1 MRRKL
6 IYSPEY
12 VEFVANSDKRTRE
25 KLSYATVMLETVNP
39 IPSKFVKK
47 LVGTD
52 FYEMRISVDNEVRVV
67 LFSADNPNINL
78 AQTIVFLNAFI
89 KKSTK
94 DYEREVAK
102 SVNLLRQLL

>member
-1 MRRKL
+1 MKREL

-12 VEFVANSDKRTRE
+12 LEFVTNSDKRTRE
-25 KLSYATVMLETVNP
+25 KLLYATVILTTVNP

-52 FYEMRISVDNEVRVV
+52 FYEMRISVDNEIRVV
-67 LFSADNPNINL
+67 LFSVDNANINL
-78 AQTIVFLNAFI
+78 AERIVFLNAFI

-102 SVNLLRQLL
+102 SVNILRKLL